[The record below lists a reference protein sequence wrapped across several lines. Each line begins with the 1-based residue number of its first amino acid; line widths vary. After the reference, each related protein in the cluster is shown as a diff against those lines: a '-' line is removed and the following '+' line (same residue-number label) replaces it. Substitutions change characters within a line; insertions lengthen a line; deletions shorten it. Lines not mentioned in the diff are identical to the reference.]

1 MKFVVSGHCLV
12 PMLAEVTI
20 EAETPE
26 QAMAI
31 AKARFEKD
39 PRALIAAGTL
49 DESAAFDWQ
58 PTVEPG
64 PEN

>member
-12 PMLAEVTI
+12 PMRAEATI

-26 QAMAI
+26 QAIAI
-31 AKARFEKD
+31 AKAQFEKN
-39 PRALIAAGTL
+39 PRALIAAGTM
-49 DESAAFDWQ
+49 DESAAFDWE
-58 PTVEPG
+58 PTAEPG